1 MKAKILGTGRG
12 LPDRVLTN
20 EDLERMVDTSDEWI
34 TTRTGIKRR
43 RIAAPEE
50 ALTDLAVPAARQA
63 LEMAGVDGSEV
74 DLVICGTVTADMVF
88 PAAATQIQ
96 DRIGARGAAAFDI
109 SAACTGFVYGLSIAQ
124 QFLENG
130 GARTAL
136 IIGGEILSKFVDW
149 TDRSTCVL
157 FGDGAGA
164 AVLRA
169 EEEDDGRGVLGTVL
183 HSDGCLGDLIYRP
196 GGGSKH
202 PPSKELDASNLNF
215 IKMRGNETFRVAV
228 RSMAEVSR
236 EMLAKAGL
244 AAEDVRWF
252 IPHQANL
259 RIIDA
264 VRDRLEVPEDR
275 VYVNVQEYGNTSA
288 ASIPIALDEL
298 NRDGK
303 LAAGDVVLFTAF
315 GSGLT
320 WGAGAVRW

>member
-1 MKAKILGTGRG
+1 MKAKILGTGRAV
-12 LPDRVLTN
+12 PDRVLTN
-20 EDLERMVDTSDEWI
+20 EDLARMVDTSDEWI

-43 RIAAPEE
+43 HIAAPEE
-50 ALTDLAVPAARQA
+50 ALTDMAVPAARQA

-74 DLVICGTVTADMVF
+74 DLVICGTVTPDMMF

-164 AVLRA
+164 VVVRA

-264 VRDRLEVPEDR
+264 VRERLEVPEER

-298 NRDGK
+298 NRNGK
-303 LAAGDVVLFTAF
+303 LEPDDVVLFTAF

>member
-1 MKAKILGTGRG
+1 MT
-12 LPDRVLTN
+12 
-20 EDLERMVDTSDEWI
+20 
-34 TTRTGIKRR
+34 
-43 RIAAPEE
+43 
-50 ALTDLAVPAARQA
+50 
-63 LEMAGVDGSEV
+63 
-74 DLVICGTVTADMVF
+74 F

-96 DRIGARGAAAFDI
+96 DRIGARRAAAFDV
-109 SAACTGFVYGLSIAQ
+109 SAACTGFIYGLSIAQ

-130 GARTAL
+130 AARTAVVV
-136 IIGGEILSKFVDW
+136 GGEILSKFVDW
-149 TDRSTCVL
+149 NDRGTCVL

-169 EEEDDGRGVLGTVL
+169 QEDDGRGVLGTVL
-183 HSDGCLGDLIYRP
+183 RSDGSLGELIHRP

-202 PPSKELDASNLNF
+202 PPSKEVDASNLNF

-228 RSMAEVSR
+228 RSMAEVSQQ
-236 EMLAKAGL
+236 MLAKADL
-244 AAEDVRWF
+244 QAEDVRWF

-264 VRDRLEVPEDR
+264 VGQRLAFPAER
-275 VYVNVQEYGNTSA
+275 VYVNIQDYGNTSA

-303 LAAGDVVLFTAF
+303 LAAGDVVLFAAF
-315 GSGLT
+315 GAGLT

>member
-12 LPDRVLTN
+12 VPDRVLTN

-50 ALTDLAVPAARQA
+50 ALTDLAIPAARQA

-136 IIGGEILSKFVDW
+136 ILGGEILSKFVDW

-264 VRDRLEVPEDR
+264 VRERLDVPEER

-298 NRDGK
+298 NRNGK
-303 LAAGDVVLFTAF
+303 LASGDVVLFTAF

>member
-1 MKAKILGTGRG
+1 MKAKILGTGRAV
-12 LPDRVLTN
+12 PSRVLTN
-20 EDLERMVDTSDEWI
+20 EDLARMVDTSDEWI

-43 RIAAPEE
+43 YISAPEE
-50 ALTDLAVPAARQA
+50 ALSDLAIPAAKQA
-63 LEMAGVDGSEV
+63 LEMAGIDGSEV
-74 DLVICGTVTADMVF
+74 DLVICATVTADMTF
-88 PAAATQIQ
+88 PAAATQVQ

-130 GARTAL
+130 GARTAVV
-136 IIGGEILSKFVDW
+136 IGGEVLSKFVDW

-164 AVLRA
+164 AVLQA
-169 EEEDDGRGVLGTVL
+169 VEDDEGRGLMGTVL
-183 HSDGCLGDLIYRP
+183 HADGCLGDLIYRP

-202 PPSKELDASNLNF
+202 PPSKDVDISNLNS

-236 EMLAKAGL
+236 EMLEKAGL

-252 IPHQANL
+252 IPHQANK

-264 VRDRLEVPEDR
+264 VRERLEVPEER

-303 LAAGDVVLFTAF
+303 LDPGDLVLFAAF

>member
-1 MKAKILGTGRG
+1 MKAKILGTGRAV
-12 LPDRVLTN
+12 PDRVLTN
-20 EDLERMVDTSDEWI
+20 EDLERMMDTSDEWI

-50 ALTDLAVPAARQA
+50 ALTDLAIPAARQA

-74 DLVICGTVTADMVF
+74 DLVICGTVTPDTTF

-130 GARTAL
+130 GSRTAL
-136 IIGGEILSKFVDW
+136 IVGGEVLSKFVDW
-149 TDRSTCVL
+149 TDRSTAVL

-164 AVLRA
+164 VVVRA
-169 EEEDDGRGVLGTVL
+169 EEDDDGRGVLGTVL
-183 HSDGCLGDLIYRP
+183 HSDGCLGNLIYRP

-264 VRDRLEVPEDR
+264 VRERLEVPEER

-303 LAAGDVVLFTAF
+303 LASGDVVLFTAF

>member
-1 MKAKILGTGRG
+1 MKAKILGTGRAV
-12 LPDRVLTN
+12 PDRVLTN

-96 DRIGARGAAAFDI
+96 DRIGARGAAAFDV

-136 IIGGEILSKFVDW
+136 IVGGEVLSKFVDW

-164 AVLRA
+164 VVVRA

-228 RSMAEVSR
+228 RSMAAVSQ

-264 VRDRLEVPEDR
+264 VRERLEVPEER

-303 LAAGDVVLFTAF
+303 LATGDVVLFTAF

>member
-1 MKAKILGTGRG
+1 MKAKILGTGRAV
-12 LPDRVLTN
+12 PARVLTN
-20 EDLERMVDTSDEWI
+20 EDLERLVDTSDEWI
-34 TTRTGIKRR
+34 TSRTGIKRR
-43 RIAAPEE
+43 FIAAPEE
-50 ALTDLAVPAARQA
+50 ALTDLAIPAALQA
-63 LEMAGVDGSEV
+63 LELAGVEGSEV
-74 DLVICGTVTADMVF
+74 DLVICGTVTADMTF

-109 SAACTGFVYGLSIAQ
+109 SAACTGFIYGLSIAQ

-164 AVLRA
+164 VVVRA
-169 EEEDDGRGVLGTVL
+169 EEDDGRGVLGTVL

-202 PPSKELDASNLNF
+202 PPSKEVDASNLNF

-228 RSMAEVSR
+228 RSMTEVSG
-236 EMLAKAGL
+236 EMLEKAGL
-244 AAEDVRWF
+244 TTEDVRWF

-264 VRDRLEVPEDR
+264 VRARLAVPEER

-303 LAAGDVVLFTAF
+303 LASGDVVLFTAF
-315 GSGLT
+315 GAGLT